1 MKKFIFICF
10 LFMLCL
16 TGCQKENAD
25 SIIKKLDKK
34 ISKTDSYH
42 LTGIMQLVNNEDKY
56 LYDIDVSYNKNEQ
69 YRVSLKNQTNNH
81 EQIILK
87 NNDGVYVLTP
97 SLNKS
102 FKFQSEW
109 PYNSSQSYLLQNI
122 VDDIKNDKDRKFKL
136 NDKEYI
142 FEVKANYINNKD
154 LKTQKIYIDK
164 NNNVKRIEVLDK
176 NKNVK
181 INMQIKTIDFKAK
194 FEKDYF
200 NLKENISVSK
210 EINKKTQKKLSD
222 IVYPMYLPE
231 NTTLENQSKIKKE
244 NGERV
249 ILNFGGDKKF
259 TLIEETID
267 YDETINTIPVNGEMI
282 FVTDVVGNM
291 NENSISWISNNV
303 EYYITSSNLSNK
315 ELISIA
321 NSMSILPV
329 SK

>member
-1 MKKFIFICF
+1 MCVI
-10 LFMLCL
+10 
-16 TGCQKENAD
+16 
-25 SIIKKLDKK
+25 
-34 ISKTDSYH
+34 
-42 LTGIMQLVNNEDKY
+42 
-56 LYDIDVSYNKNEQ
+56 
-69 YRVSLKNQTNNH
+69 
-81 EQIILK
+81 
-87 NNDGVYVLTP
+87 VLTP

-303 EYYITSSNLSNK
+303 EYYITSSNLSNQ